1 MVLRLVSAMR
11 ELSELLSSINA
22 DIRDAIECNSDP
34 AVIELLQ
41 HEREYLISQCT
52 ETSPDTTSG

>member
-1 MVLRLVSAMR
+1 MSVMHG
-11 ELSELLSSINA
+11 LSELLSSINA

>member
-1 MVLRLVSAMR
+1 MSAMR

-22 DIRDAIECNSDP
+22 DIKDAIERNSDP

-52 ETSPDTTSG
+52 ETSTDTTSG